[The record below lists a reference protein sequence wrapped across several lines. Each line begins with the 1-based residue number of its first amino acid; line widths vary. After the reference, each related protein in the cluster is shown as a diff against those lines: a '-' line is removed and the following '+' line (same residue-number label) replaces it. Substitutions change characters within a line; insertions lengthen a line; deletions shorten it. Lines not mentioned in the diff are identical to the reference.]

1 MTFIISLAIAYLLGS
16 VSTGVVISKLFKL
29 PDPRKEGSGNA
40 GATNTLRLYG
50 KKPALF
56 VLIGD
61 VLKCFIA
68 VLLASM
74 MGVTGGLLGL
84 VALAAVLGHVFP
96 VFFKFKGGK
105 GVATAAGAFLVL
117 SFGITLLLLVI
128 FAAIVYFTRYVSLAS
143 MIAAVAAPILFV
155 FAAPAMAFPA
165 LLVAGVI
172 VWKHAENIERL
183 RAGTE
188 SKIEF

>member
-1 MTFIISLAIAYLLGS
+1 MGFILSLAIAYLLGS
-16 VSTGVVISKLFKL
+16 VPCAILVAKLLKL
-29 PDPRKEGSGNA
+29 PDPRQEGSGNA
-40 GATNTLRLYG
+40 GATNTLRLHG

-56 VLIGD
+56 VLGGD
-61 VLKCFIA
+61 FLKGFIA
-68 VLLASM
+68 VLIASM
-74 MGVTGGLLGL
+74 IGVTGGLLGL
-84 VALAAVLGHVFP
+84 VALAVVLGHVFP

-117 SFGITLLLLVI
+117 SFGITLLLMII

-143 MIAAVAAPILFV
+143 LIAVVAAPILFL
-155 FAAPAMAFPA
+155 FAVPAMAFPA
-165 LLVAGVI
+165 LLVAALI
-172 VWKHAENIERL
+172 VWKHSDNIERL

>member
-1 MTFIISLAIAYLLGS
+1 MGFILSLVIAYVLGS
-16 VSTGVVISKLFKL
+16 ISSGVLIAKLCKL
-29 PDPRKEGSGNA
+29 PDPRAEGSGNT

-61 VLKCFIA
+61 VLKGFVA

-74 MGVTGGLLGL
+74 LGVTGGLLGL
-84 VALAAVLGHVFP
+84 VALAAVIGHVFP

-117 SFGITLLLLVI
+117 SFGVTLLLLII

-143 MIAAVAAPILFV
+143 MIAAIAAPILFI
-155 FAAPAMAFPA
+155 FSAPALAFPA
-165 LLVAGVI
+165 LLVAGLI
-172 VWKHAENIERL
+172 VWKHSDNIERL
-183 RAGTE
+183 RTGTE